1 MERYSNVAR
10 PRPAC
15 TGTALKTFE
24 RQVLVFPLLLVVLAC
39 ASFLFG
45 GTCAAWQWWT
55 AVAAVVAVPFV
66 RKDRRRAARGA
77 AGLFVLLLFA
87 LRSLLPPILWDVSEC
102 DDMSSCHLPMVQLL
116 IEGWNPVEDP
126 TAENIVTS
134 LGLDIWGMAPL
145 HVAFMPK
152 TLAVFSAVAYTFIGD
167 PRALTF
173 PLPAFLWL
181 GVLLTAMRL
190 FRGFPKWALVSAL
203 IGVLPLVAWQ
213 MPVDLSIAYASC
225 GLLLT
230 MQEALRKRNCDWPA
244 LTIWGAWMTLVKP
257 NGAFGFLVFFLVFV
271 VVSFRQGPM
280 ERKLLA
286 ARIATCLSFLV
297 VLATIVLWNPLG
309 TSWRTFGHPLYPLRT
324 VDAER
329 FPVKDLTWDLD
340 VGNDDFKKMGKVGR
354 IAHAYL
360 SPRATIAFYRWKFE
374 QTGFEPDAI
383 SWAHSEYPKSS
394 VRVGLMAMFAVLFL
408 LRSGRPWAVAGML
421 VLCLVPSRY
430 TGFTRYMPWL
440 SSLGC
445 LTIAFAAEWV
455 EAKLPLRVA
464 NGITKAFAVE
474 AVLLLFSWAWNQAM
488 AIECA
493 SAEFALVREEI
504 HPRFSTPQETVRKGS
519 PFDAEASGRVDQL
532 TYRDNQCR
540 LLVKEL
546 GQEDVTKVVSAYDWM
561 PPNILSLL
569 DRGAI
574 ESGTTNTTM
583 SLLARTWGDRSR
595 WESNRPEVMTLRMNL
610 RWRWTKGWIRTP
622 FGYYVPDDENACFL
636 HDYYDEEVL
645 KMDISEWAKFVVR
658 AKTAFHAWF
667 LTYPKEVWRR
677 LTWKR

>member
-1 MERYSNVAR
+1 
-10 PRPAC
+10 
-15 TGTALKTFE
+15 
-24 RQVLVFPLLLVVLAC
+24 
-39 ASFLFG
+39 
-45 GTCAAWQWWT
+45 
-55 AVAAVVAVPFV
+55 
-66 RKDRRRAARGA
+66 
-77 AGLFVLLLFA
+77 
-87 LRSLLPPILWDVSEC
+87 
-102 DDMSSCHLPMVQLL
+102 MSSCHLPMVQLL
-116 IEGWNPVEDP
+116 IEGWNPVTDP
-126 TAENIVTS
+126 TMADILAS
-134 LGLDIWGMAPL
+134 LDLDVWDMAPL

-152 TLAVFSAVAYTFIGD
+152 TLAVFSAVAYSFVDD

-190 FRGFPKWALVSAL
+190 FRCFPKWALVSAL

-213 MPVDLSIAYASC
+213 MPVDLGIAYASC

-230 MQEALRKRNCDWPA
+230 MQEALRKGNCDWPA
-244 LTIWGAWMTLVKP
+244 LTIWGAWMALVKP
-257 NGAFGFLVFFLVFV
+257 NGAFGFLVFFLVFAV
-271 VVSFRQGPM
+271 VAFCQKRMG
-280 ERKLLA
+280 RKQLA
-286 ARIATCLSFLV
+286 TRSVTCLAFIAF
-297 VLATIVLWNPLG
+297 LATIVLWNPLG

-324 VDAER
+324 VDAEH

-360 SPRATIAFYRWKFE
+360 SPQATIAFYRWKFE
-374 QTGFEPDAI
+374 QTSFEPDAI

-421 VLCLVPSRY
+421 ILCLVPSRY
-430 TGFTRYMPWL
+430 TGYTRYMPWL

-445 LTIAFAAEWV
+445 LTIAFAAEWA
-455 EAKLPLRVA
+455 EAKLPRRVA
-464 NGITKAFAVE
+464 NGVTKAFAVE
-474 AVLLLFSWAWNQAM
+474 TVLLLVSWAWNQAM

-519 PFDAEASGRVDQL
+519 PFDAKTSGRVDQL

-546 GQEDVTKVVSAYDWM
+546 GQEAVTKVVSAYDWM
-561 PPNILSLL
+561 PQDILSLL
-569 DRGAI
+569 GRGAI
-574 ESGTTNTTM
+574 ESGTTNATM
-583 SLLARTWGDRSR
+583 NLLARTWGDRSR

-622 FGYYVPDDENACFL
+622 FGYYVPDDEDACFL
-636 HDYYDEEVL
+636 HDYYDEEIL

-658 AKTAFHAWF
+658 ANTVFHAWF
-667 LTYPKEVWRR
+667 VTYPKEVWRR
-677 LTWKR
+677 LAWKR